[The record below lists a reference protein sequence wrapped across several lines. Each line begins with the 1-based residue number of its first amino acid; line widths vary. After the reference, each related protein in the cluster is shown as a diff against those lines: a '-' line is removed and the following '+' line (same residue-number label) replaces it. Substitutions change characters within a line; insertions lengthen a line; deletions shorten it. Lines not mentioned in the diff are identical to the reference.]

1 MMRCLTVLLKRGDL
15 ELEQHSAANTTTP
28 IEPRVISKRY
38 SVANNGG
45 CDGLEV
51 GAHHLSTHR
60 IARERAARRRFD
72 LGLGIEHAR

>member
-51 GAHHLSTHR
+51 GAHTSPR
-60 IARERAARRRFD
+60 IALRAR
-72 LGLGIEHAR
+72 GLLDAGSMSASG